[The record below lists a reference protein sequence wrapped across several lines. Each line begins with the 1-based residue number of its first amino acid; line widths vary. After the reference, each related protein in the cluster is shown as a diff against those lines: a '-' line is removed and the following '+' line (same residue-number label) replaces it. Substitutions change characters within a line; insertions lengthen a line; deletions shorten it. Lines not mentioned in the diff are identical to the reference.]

1 MKLGRQRDSLL
12 QSSYYC
18 QQAFLHA
25 KSILEARGLDVEDML
40 RRRYDV
46 GDGTEIDENDAEHN
60 STVREYEAISS
71 VVQSDDATSSA
82 VAVEEEESV
91 ATTVTDK
98 DAVGPDAAVGGIE
111 PHLADGITAES
122 DIVKEPSEGEQQ
134 SKRSRR

>member
-1 MKLGRQRDSLL
+1 
-12 QSSYYC
+12 
-18 QQAFLHA
+18 
-25 KSILEARGLDVEDML
+25 
-40 RRRYDV
+40 V

-71 VVQSDDATSSA
+71 VVQSDDTTSSA

-98 DAVGPDAAVGGIE
+98 DAVGPNAAVGEIE
-111 PHLADGITAES
+111 PHLAHGITAES
-122 DIVKEPSEGEQQ
+122 DTVKEPSEGEQQ

>member
-25 KSILEARGLDVEDML
+25 KSILEARGIDVEDML

-71 VVQSDDATSSA
+71 VVQSDDTTA
-82 VAVEEEESV
+82 AVEEEESV
-91 ATTVTDK
+91 ATTATEK
-98 DAVGPDAAVGGIE
+98 DAVGPDA
-111 PHLADGITAES
+111 ADGITAES

>member
-25 KSILEARGLDVEDML
+25 KSILEARGIDVEDML

-46 GDGTEIDENDAEHN
+46 GDDAEIDENDAEHN
-60 STVREYEAISS
+60 STVREYETIS
-71 VVQSDDATSSA
+71 VVHSDDVTA
-82 VAVEEEESV
+82 VEEESV
-91 ATTVTDK
+91 ATVTDK
-98 DAVGPDAAVGGIE
+98 DAVGPDAAEGGIE
-111 PHLADGITAES
+111 PHLADGITVES
-122 DIVKEPSEGEQQ
+122 DIVKDPSEGEQQ